1 MAGSAPDGMK
11 QVNDSDR
18 SRSREEILLKRK
30 RPEKSV
36 HKQMAGRLCTS
47 IFQVMDRPF
56 EDCISIDEIMLLH
69 PVPVSRNDPGNL
81 VTLLTLEIPEAF
93 GKATFLVV
101 ITFMKV
107 WEILDRSGEEFPD
120 KEQREHIP
128 VLRDDQ

>member
-1 MAGSAPDGMK
+1 
-11 QVNDSDR
+11 
-18 SRSREEILLKRK
+18 
-30 RPEKSV
+30 
-36 HKQMAGRLCTS
+36 MAGRLCTS

-93 GKATFLVV
+93 REGNLSRRDN
-101 ITFMKV
+101 IHEGL
-107 WEILDRSGEEFPD
+107 EILDRSGEGTFPD